1 MVLRSAPQ
9 IKKAI
14 KANLIK
20 SGQVA
25 NYQDGKHY
33 IIAIPPNETESFT
46 WNDSAIEVYI
56 ASAFDTNLEIDIF
69 GNKKTAFLKANEVY
83 VLNEKNGLMK
93 ENCECRLPNIALPK
107 TIEITADQNIT
118 VHVINSKN
126 TTSDGYMAIPVEWW
140 GNEYLHCSYYDNYEG
155 GVNTFSG
162 GFLVLGSQDSTN
174 VEVELRGI
182 ADDTTATLRD
192 DTSKKIGDVLTF
204 KVDRAEVYQIDS
216 DGMTRGKIDLSGSK
230 ITSDKPVGVISY
242 HQRTVIPILQK
253 GTRDHLSSMMQPTPA
268 LSTNYA
274 SISLARGGTNT
285 NYTATWYDFYTKQVI
300 DTKSG
305 LISKAGEFVD
315 ISDALIGDPSI
326 SSITGTSV
334 FEADKPILLMQYS
347 YSGAWDGTE
356 YDPFMWN
363 VTGMDQYTN
372 NAIVQAPYNKT
383 FGENYINIIAN
394 EISGDPTLPGIKSIE
409 IDNTK
414 LTDLVPSFTTNNIPG
429 TTLYWARIPIASG
442 VHRIYSNGEALFG
455 AYVYGFKTADS
466 YGWPAVMASHET
478 STTDSLAP
486 SISYVQNSIPFLW
499 QVLIEDNRQMDRV
512 GSEKQ
517 QLDSKIA
524 YGPITL
530 IKYIV
535 DLEVENPYEYAKAY
549 FYVADIAGNV
559 AFDSLEYH
567 PFKLNMNN
575 VEEVDFGGVL
585 IEQRK
590 TKTFT
595 FENKS
600 TFDCEISSI
609 SLFKGELF
617 NIISDNI
624 PSYLNVGE
632 SLEIEIE
639 YAPTEISDK
648 DTDSIIVTAANL
660 SFAWEIKGYGIDNK
674 ERIELSS
681 NEIDFG
687 TIYVN
692 DEKSQTLSINN
703 TGQEILKINSI
714 ELANGSIFELLNSKP
729 FPMTL
734 GAGKSLYFELV
745 YKPTVA
751 SDLDIDTVVVKTDT
765 NTYKCVLRASAE
777 PDLGVYDNE
786 KVDDIIKLS
795 PNPISTDANITITMP
810 EAGNVRVS
818 LYTSTGKLVK
828 ELYNSFAGIGDFSF
842 RFNSEGITAGSYSL
856 IIEQADMKYVKQIV
870 ISK

>member
-1 MVLRSAPQ
+1 
-9 IKKAI
+9 
-14 KANLIK
+14 
-20 SGQVA
+20 
-25 NYQDGKHY
+25 
-33 IIAIPPNETESFT
+33 
-46 WNDSAIEVYI
+46 
-56 ASAFDTNLEIDIF
+56 
-69 GNKKTAFLKANEVY
+69 
-83 VLNEKNGLMK
+83 
-93 ENCECRLPNIALPK
+93 
-107 TIEITADQNIT
+107 
-118 VHVINSKN
+118 
-126 TTSDGYMAIPVEWW
+126 
-140 GNEYLHCSYYDNYEG
+140 
-155 GVNTFSG
+155 
-162 GFLVLGSQDSTN
+162 
-174 VEVELRGI
+174 
-182 ADDTTATLRD
+182 
-192 DTSKKIGDVLTF
+192 
-204 KVDRAEVYQIDS
+204 
-216 DGMTRGKIDLSGSK
+216 MTRGKIDLSGSK

-274 SISLARGGTNT
+274 SISLARGGTKKGDLFRIVAVEANT

-530 IKYIV
+530 IKNQYGLNTENFKEPLIDFEWGDELHDKYIV